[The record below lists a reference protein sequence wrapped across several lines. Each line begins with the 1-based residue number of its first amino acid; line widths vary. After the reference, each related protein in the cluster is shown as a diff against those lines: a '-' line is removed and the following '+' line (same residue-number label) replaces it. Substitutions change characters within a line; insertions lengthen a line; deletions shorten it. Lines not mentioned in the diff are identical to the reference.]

1 MNRERLNWFVGSL
14 GERKLLSA
22 TLVLFTLALGI
33 LIGTLISTNVN
44 AAKESLAAPDAKPL
58 EIPEPVALSN
68 EFTKIAQKIR
78 PSVVNIQVEA
88 LPKRA
93 AGGGGGEAAPRDRD
107 GMEDFFRKF
116 FGLPDGPGGERF
128 FSDPDRRRPG
138 EGSGVIVDEH
148 GYIITN
154 RHVVEGVDRVR
165 VRLVEDDTLYD
176 AKLIGSDE
184 ETDIAVIKINAGR
197 QLSPAP
203 FGNAAAVEVGDWAL
217 AVGSPFG
224 YRESVTVG
232 IISAKSREVQSA
244 GYPRPF
250 QKFLQT
256 DAAINPGNSGGPLV
270 NIRGEV
276 IGINTAIVTRSGGYE
291 GLGFALASNIA
302 ADVYNKIIQYGKV
315 PRGSI
320 GISFRP
326 SDPALLRTYGAPD
339 GGVFVEQVRPKDG
352 PAARAGVKPEDVIV
366 EIDGKPIQDGDQLI
380 DLVASIPIG
389 TKVPIVIA
397 RNGNRQTLEVEI
409 ADRSELFRDELSAG
423 PEPESSADE
432 SAEVL
437 FGISVKNL
445 TDADREQLS
454 YDGEAGVI
462 VTEVEPASFADDIGL
477 QVRDI
482 IVAINR
488 EPVSSLRD
496 IRQVQSTLK
505 SGDDVVFKVMSRSMI
520 RGGGADWSPRYPAG
534 QLRAPQPRE
543 VPVP

>member
-1 MNRERLNWFVGSL
+1 MNRERLNWFLGSL

-44 AAKESLAAPDAKPL
+44 AAKETPAAPDAKPL

-88 LPKRA
+88 LPKRTE
-93 AGGGGGEAAPRDRD
+93 GGRAPRDKD

-116 FGLPDGPGGERF
+116 FGLPDGPGGDRLFPE
-128 FSDPDRRRPG
+128 SDRRRPG

-165 VRLVEDDTLYD
+165 VLLVEDEKLYD
-176 AKLIGSDE
+176 AQLIGSDE
-184 ETDIAVIKINAGR
+184 ETDIAVIKIDAGR
-197 QLSPAP
+197 KLSPAP
-203 FGNAAAVEVGDWAL
+203 FGNAVAVEVGDWAL

-232 IISAKSREVQSA
+232 IISAKSREVQS
-244 GYPRPF
+244 GGDPRPF

-302 ADVYNKIIQYGKV
+302 ADVYNKIIKYGKV

-326 SDPALLRTYGAPD
+326 SPLALLRKYGAPD
-339 GGVFVEQVRPKDG
+339 GGVFVERVRPNDG
-352 PAARAGVKPEDVIV
+352 PAARAGIKPEDVIV
-366 EIDGKPIQDGDQLI
+366 EIDGKPIHDGNQLI
-380 DLVASIPIG
+380 DLVASIPIS
-389 TKVPIVIA
+389 TKVPIVVV
-397 RNGNRQTLEVEI
+397 RNGNRQTLQVEI
-409 ADRSELFRDELSAG
+409 ADRAELFKDELGMGA
-423 PEPESSADE
+423 EPEASSDE

-445 TDADREQLS
+445 TDADREQLG
-454 YDGEAGVI
+454 YEGEDGVL

-496 IRQVQSTLK
+496 IRQIQDTLK
-505 SGDDVVFKVMSRSMI
+505 PGDDVVFKVMSRTAI
-520 RGGGADWSPRYPAG
+520 RGGDADWSPRYPAG
-534 QLRAPQPRE
+534 QLRAPILHKA
-543 VPVP
+543 PVDPGP

>member
-1 MNRERLNWFVGSL
+1 MNRERLTWFLGSL

-44 AAKESLAAPDAKPL
+44 AAKDSPVAPDAKPL

-68 EFTKIAQKIR
+68 EFTRIAQKIR

-88 LPKRA
+88 LPKRTE
-93 AGGGGGEAAPRDRD
+93 GGSTPRDRD

-116 FGLPDGPGGERF
+116 FGLPDGPGG
-128 FSDPDRRRPG
+128 FSDGDQRRPG
-138 EGSGVIVDEH
+138 EGSGVIVDAH
-148 GYIITN
+148 GYIMTN

-165 VRLVEDDTLYD
+165 VRLVEDEKLYD
-176 AKLIGSDE
+176 ARLIGSDE
-184 ETDIAVIKINAGR
+184 ETDIAVIKIDAGR
-197 QLSPAP
+197 ELQAAP
-203 FGNAAAVEVGDWAL
+203 FGNAAGVEVGDWAL

-232 IISAKSREVQSA
+232 IISAKSREVQS
-244 GYPRPF
+244 GGVQRPF

-302 ADVYNKIIQYGKV
+302 ADVYNKIIKHGKV

-326 SDPALLRTYGAPD
+326 SAPALLRTYGAPE
-339 GGVFVEQVRPKDG
+339 GGVFVEQVRPRDG
-352 PAARAGVKPEDVIV
+352 PAARAGIKPEDVII

-380 DLVASIPIG
+380 DMVASIPIG
-389 TKVPIVIA
+389 TKVPIVVL
-397 RNGNRQTLEVEI
+397 RNGDRQTLQVEI
-409 ADRSELFRDELSAG
+409 ADRAELFRDELSMG
-423 PEPESSADE
+423 PEPGDLPGE
-432 SAEVL
+432 SAEIL

-445 TDADREQLS
+445 TDADREQLA
-454 YDGEAGVI
+454 YEGEAGVL

-488 EPVSSLRD
+488 EPVASLSD
-496 IRQVQSTLK
+496 IRRLQSTLK
-505 SGDDVVFKVMSRSMI
+505 PGDDVVFKVMSRAVG
-520 RGGGADWSPRYPAG
+520 RGGADWTPRYPAG
-534 QLRAPQPRE
+534 QLRAPQGGDSSGGPGR
-543 VPVP
+543 

>member
-1 MNRERLNWFVGSL
+1 
-14 GERKLLSA
+14 
-22 TLVLFTLALGI
+22 
-33 LIGTLISTNVN
+33 
-44 AAKESLAAPDAKPL
+44 
-58 EIPEPVALSN
+58 
-68 EFTKIAQKIR
+68 
-78 PSVVNIQVEA
+78 
-88 LPKRA
+88 
-93 AGGGGGEAAPRDRD
+93 
-107 GMEDFFRKF
+107 MEDFFRKF
-116 FGLPDGPGGERF
+116 FGLPDGPGGDERMF
-128 FSDPDRRRPG
+128 PDDRRRPG

-165 VRLVEDDTLYD
+165 VRLVEDESLYD
-176 AKLIGSDE
+176 ARLIGSDT
-184 ETDIAVIKINAGR
+184 ETDIAVIKIDAGR
-197 QLSPAP
+197 KLQAAP

-232 IISAKSREVQSA
+232 IISAKSREVQSP
-244 GYPRPF
+244 GVPRPF

-302 ADVYNKIIQYGKV
+302 ADVYNKIIKFGKV

-326 SDPALLRTYGAPD
+326 SSPALLRTYGAPS
-339 GGVFVEQVRPKDG
+339 GGVFVEGVRPTDG
-352 PAARAGVKPEDVIV
+352 PAARAGIKPEDVIV
-366 EIDGKPIQDGDQLI
+366 EIDGKPIHDGDQLI
-380 DLVASIPIG
+380 DMVAAIPIG
-389 TKVPIVIA
+389 TKVPIVIV
-397 RNGNRQTLEVEI
+397 RNGNRQTFHVEI
-409 ADRSELFRDELSAG
+409 ADRAELFRDELATEA
-423 PEPESSADE
+423 EPEAAAGE

-445 TDADREQLS
+445 TDADREQLG
-454 YDGEAGVI
+454 YEGDAGVL
-462 VTEVEPASFADDIGL
+462 VTEVEPASFAEDIGL

-488 EPVSSLRD
+488 EPVTSLRD
-496 IRQVQSTLK
+496 IRQIQDKLK
-505 SGDDVVFKVMSRSMI
+505 PGDDVVFKVMSRGVTRAGES
-520 RGGGADWSPRYPAG
+520 DWSPRYPAG
-534 QLRAPQPRE
+534 QLR
-543 VPVP
+543 VPKNGEGPGEQER

>member
-1 MNRERLNWFVGSL
+1 MNRERLNWFFGSL

-33 LIGTLISTNVN
+33 LIGTLISGNVN
-44 AAKESLAAPDAKPL
+44 AAKESPAAPDAKPL

-78 PSVVNIQVEA
+78 PAVVNIQVEA
-88 LPKRA
+88 LPKRTE
-93 AGGGGGEAAPRDRD
+93 GGRTPRDRD

-116 FGLPDGPGGERF
+116 FGLPDGPGDERF
-128 FSDPDRRRPG
+128 FSDPGRRPG

-165 VRLVEDDTLYD
+165 VRLVEDETLYD
-176 AKLIGSDE
+176 ARLIGSDL
-184 ETDIAVIKINAGR
+184 ETDIAVIKIDAGR
-197 QLSPAP
+197 KLQPAP

-232 IISAKSREVQSA
+232 IISAKSREVQSS
-244 GYPRPF
+244 GSPRPF

-326 SDPALLRTYGAPD
+326 SALALLRKYDAPE

-352 PAARAGVKPEDVIV
+352 PAARAGIKPEDVIV
-366 EIDGKPIQDGDQLI
+366 EINGKPIHDGDQLI
-380 DLVASIPIG
+380 DLVAAIPIG
-389 TKVPIVIA
+389 TKVPIVIV
-397 RNGNRQTLEVEI
+397 RNGNRQTLQVEI
-409 ADRSELFRDELSAG
+409 ADRAELFRDELSMG
-423 PEPESSADE
+423 PEPEASAGE

-437 FGISVKNL
+437 FGISVKTL
-445 TDADREQLS
+445 TEADREQLG
-454 YDGEAGVI
+454 YDGEDGVL
-462 VTEVEPASFADDIGL
+462 VTQVEPASFAEDIGL

-488 EPVSSLRD
+488 EPVTSLRD
-496 IRQVQSTLK
+496 IRQIQDTLK
-505 SGDDVVFKVMSRSMI
+505 PGDDVVFKVMNRTAT
-520 RGGGADWSPRYPAG
+520 RGGETDWSPRYPAG
-534 QLRAPQPRE
+534 QLRAPKDGETPRVPQP
-543 VPVP
+543 

>member
-1 MNRERLNWFVGSL
+1 MNRERLNWFLGSL

-22 TLVLFTLALGI
+22 SLVLFTLALGI
-33 LIGTLISTNVN
+33 LIGTVISTNVN
-44 AAKESLAAPDAKPL
+44 AAKESPMAPDAKPL
-58 EIPEPVALSN
+58 EIPEPVALNS
-68 EFTKIAQKIR
+68 EFTQIAQKIR
-78 PSVVNIQVEA
+78 PSVVNIQVES
-88 LPKRA
+88 LPKHA
-93 AGGGGGEAAPRDRD
+93 EGGASPRDKD

-116 FGLPDGPGGERF
+116 FGLPEGQGGEHF
-128 FSDPDRRRPG
+128 FSDQDQRRPG

-165 VRLVEDDTLYD
+165 VRLVEDETLYD
-176 AKLIGSDE
+176 ARLIGSDE
-184 ETDIAVIKINAGR
+184 ETDIAVIKIDAGR
-197 QLSPAP
+197 KLQPAP
-203 FGNAAAVEVGDWAL
+203 FGNATAVAVGDWAL

-244 GYPRPF
+244 GFPRPF

-326 SDPALLRTYGAPD
+326 NAPALLRTYGAPD
-339 GGVFVEQVRPKDG
+339 GGVFVEQVRPNDG
-352 PAARAGVKPEDVIV
+352 PAARAGIKPEDVIV
-366 EIDGKPIQDGDQLI
+366 EINGKPIHDGDQLI
-380 DLVASIPIG
+380 DLVAGIPIG
-389 TKVPIVIA
+389 TKVPIVVV
-397 RNGNRQTLEVEI
+397 RNGKRQDLQVEI
-409 ADRSELFRDELSAG
+409 ADRAELFRGELSTG
-423 PEPESSADE
+423 DEPENSPEESS
-432 SAEVL
+432 EVL
-437 FGISVKNL
+437 FGISVKDL

-488 EPVSSLRD
+488 EPVSSLKD
-496 IRQVQSTLK
+496 IRRVQGTLK
-505 SGDDVVFKVMSRSMI
+505 PGDDVVFKVMSRSVT
-520 RGGGADWSPRYPAG
+520 RTGGGDWSPRYPAG
-534 QLRAPQPRE
+534 QLRAPVTPA
-543 VPVP
+543 P

>member
-1 MNRERLNWFVGSL
+1 MNRERLNWFFGNL

-33 LIGTLISTNVN
+33 LIGTMISTGVN
-44 AAKESLAAPDAKPL
+44 AAKETPAAPDAKLL
-58 EIPEPVALSN
+58 EIPDPIPISN
-68 EFTKIAQKIR
+68 EFTKIAEKIR
-78 PSVVNIQVEA
+78 PSVVNIHVEQ

-93 AGGGGGEAAPRDRD
+93 ENGRPEQDRD
-107 GMEDFFRKF
+107 GMEDFFRRF
-116 FGLPDGPGGERF
+116 FGLPGSPGGERF
-128 FSDPDRRRPG
+128 FPDQDRRRPG
-138 EGSGVIVDEH
+138 EGSGVIVDEN

-154 RHVVEGVDRVR
+154 RHVVEDVDRVR
-165 VRLVEDDTLYD
+165 VRLVEDDKLYD
-176 AKLIGSDE
+176 AKMIGSDP
-184 ETDIAVIKINAGR
+184 ETDIAVIKIEAGR
-197 QLSPAP
+197 KLTPAR
-203 FGNAAAVEVGDWAL
+203 FGNAAAVAVGDWAL

-232 IISAKSREVQSA
+232 IISAKSREVLSGGQS
-244 GYPRPF
+244 RPF

-302 ADVYNKIIQYGKV
+302 ADVYNKIITHGKV

-320 GISFRP
+320 GISFHP

-339 GGVFVEQVRPKDG
+339 GGVFVEQVRPSNG

-366 EIDGKPIQDGDQLI
+366 EINGQPISDGDQLI
-380 DLVASIPIG
+380 DLVASIPVG
-389 TKVPIVIA
+389 TTVPIVVV
-397 RNGNRQTLEVEI
+397 RGGQRQTLRVEI
-409 ADRSELFRDELSAG
+409 ADRAELFSDELAVG
-423 PEPESSADE
+423 AEPEEKSSE

-437 FGISVKNL
+437 FGISVRNL
-445 TDADREQLS
+445 TEADREELS
-454 YDGEAGVI
+454 YDGEDGVV

-477 QVRDI
+477 RSRDV

-488 EPVSSLRD
+488 EPVASLSDVRA
-496 IRQVQSTLK
+496 VQETLK
-505 SGDDVVFKVMSRSMI
+505 PGDDVVFKVMSRAMAG
-520 RGGGADWSPRYPAG
+520 RGAVWTARYLAG
-534 QLRAPQPRE
+534 QLPQGNGDL
-543 VPVP
+543 

>member
-1 MNRERLNWFVGSL
+1 MNRERLDWFLGSL

-33 LIGTLISTNVN
+33 LIGTVVSTTVS
-44 AAKESLAAPDAKPL
+44 AAKDSPAAPDAKPL
-58 EIPEPVALSN
+58 QIPEPVALNS
-68 EFTKIAQKIR
+68 EFTQIAQKIR
-78 PSVVNIQVEA
+78 PSVVNIQVES
-88 LPKRA
+88 LPKKA
-93 AGGGGGEAAPRDRD
+93 EGGHSPREKD

-116 FGLPDGPGGERF
+116 FGLPEGQGGDERF

-165 VRLVEDDTLYD
+165 VRLVEDETLYD
-176 AKLIGSDE
+176 ARLIGSDE
-184 ETDIAVIKINAGR
+184 ETDIAVIKIDIGR
-197 QLSPAP
+197 KLQAAP
-203 FGNAAAVEVGDWAL
+203 FGNATAVAVGDWAL

-244 GYPRPF
+244 GFPRPF

-326 SDPALLRTYGAPD
+326 SAPALLRTYGAPD
-339 GGVFVEQVRPKDG
+339 GGVFVGEVRPSDG
-352 PAARAGVKPEDVIV
+352 PAARAGIKPEDVIV
-366 EIDGKPIQDGDQLI
+366 EIDGKPIHDGDQLI
-380 DLVASIPIG
+380 DLVAGIPIG
-389 TKVPIVIA
+389 EKVPVIVV
-397 RNGNRQTLEVEI
+397 RNGKRQTFQVQI
-409 ADRSELFRDELSAG
+409 ADRGELFKEELGTGAEPDDT
-423 PEPESSADE
+423 PEE
-432 SAEVL
+432 SAEVM
-437 FGISVKNL
+437 FGISVKDL
-445 TDADREQLS
+445 TAADREQLS
-454 YDGEAGVI
+454 YDGEDGVV
-462 VTEVEPASFADDIGL
+462 VTEVEPASFAEDIGL

-488 EPVSSLRD
+488 EPVSSLADVRR
-496 IRQVQSTLK
+496 IQGTLK
-505 SGDDVVFKVMSRSMI
+505 AGDDVVFKVMSRGVS
-520 RGGGADWSPRYPAG
+520 RAGGADWTARYPAG
-534 QLRAPQPRE
+534 QLRTPAGGDTP
-543 VPVP
+543 